1 MSDDRYGPPSPEK
14 CAEYYR
20 DKYKEACERARKAEG
35 ELAELKARRETPAGV
50 CDRIGHIYAYQ
61 AVGFEEYKEVS
72 AFRHPDGTL
81 DRHKH
86 KIRLDH
92 YFCSR
97 CGSQLT
103 TRREMH

>member
-1 MSDDRYGPPSPEK
+1 MEHMDRYTAGENKISLDVAVNPVQENFLQHQPITGTQTSPGN
-14 CAEYYR
+14 A
-20 DKYKEACERARKAEG
+20 AC
-35 ELAELKARRETPAGV
+35 
-50 CDRIGHIYAYQ
+50 I
-61 AVGFEEYKEVS
+61 
-72 AFRHPDGTL
+72 PDQQYNGTL